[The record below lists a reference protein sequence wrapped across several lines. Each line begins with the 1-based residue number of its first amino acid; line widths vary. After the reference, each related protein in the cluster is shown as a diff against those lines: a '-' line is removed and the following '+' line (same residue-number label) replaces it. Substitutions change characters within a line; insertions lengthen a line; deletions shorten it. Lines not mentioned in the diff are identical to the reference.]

1 MSADNK
7 IIEIDIE
14 YVKGIEQKLS
24 ILTDSVSQLLESN
37 KQLLHFIFSPKNDAK
52 EYYKIKDIEQV
63 TGYSRTAVVK
73 LIEEGK
79 IEAIKLPTGTYKI
92 PHTEYIKCQELKIGL
107 RPDPIGV
114 VFGKKTRK
122 RKAA

>member
-1 MSADNK
+1 MNAESN

-24 ILTDSVSQLLESN
+24 MLTNSVSQLLESN

-52 EYYKIKDIEQV
+52 EYYKIKDLEQV
-63 TGYSRTAVVK
+63 TGYSRSAVMK

-79 IEAIKLPTGTYKI
+79 IIAIKLSTGTYKI

-107 RPDPIGV
+107 SPDPIGV
-114 VFGKKTRK
+114 VFGKRTRK
-122 RKAA
+122 RKIA